1 MKLSLSLKFV
11 ITYIV
16 LGITGFVL
24 LNTEGLHMMGNHIIN
39 NESSRL
45 YTSAVSLSSTKVIRS
60 YQNTESLEYAHE
72 MLQAVADTEQVDIMI
87 IDSQGQL
94 VLDTSTPL
102 ADIRSDALTGFD
114 PTASKNSYYTI
125 DDYFGYYTEDHLN
138 VTVPITINMSTRG
151 DLPQHEPYSHILAD

>member
-11 ITYIV
+11 LTYIV
-16 LGITGFVL
+16 LGIVGFVL
-24 LNTEGLHMMGNHIIN
+24 LNTEGIRILDRYVVS

-60 YQNTESLEYAHE
+60 YQDEESLESAYE
-72 MLQAVADTEQVDIMI
+72 MLQTVAATEQVDIMI

-102 ADIRSDALTGFD
+102 ADTRSDALTGFD
-114 PTASKNSYYTI
+114 PTASKNSYTP
-125 DDYFGYYTEDHLN
+125 LM
-138 VTVPITINMSTRG
+138 ITSDTMERNS
-151 DLPQHEPYSHILAD
+151 